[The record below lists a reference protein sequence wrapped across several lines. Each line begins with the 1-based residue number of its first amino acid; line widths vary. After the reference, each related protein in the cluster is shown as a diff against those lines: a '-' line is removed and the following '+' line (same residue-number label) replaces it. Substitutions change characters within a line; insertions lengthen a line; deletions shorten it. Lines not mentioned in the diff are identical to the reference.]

1 MAASNSIGRFF
12 NRLFSSKKFTMVFS
26 LVFAF
31 VFWLVIMIDQYPTR
45 ERTFTDVSLG
55 ISLENTTPG
64 NRGLSMVSDVSMLKF
79 SVTVSGPNYVV
90 SSLKKDDFALSVDL
104 TKITEADT
112 YTLNVVAHPNG
123 GSSDYEFLSIS
134 PSTVRLTFDRV
145 EDKKF
150 TRAKN
155 TDDVN
160 DILEISKPDVD
171 IADGYIVDPSF
182 TEDPFNFLA
191 DTSDSKNNIN
201 SITINGPKKTLDQIN
216 SVKVVAKHETLLE
229 KTDSYDS
236 DLLLC
241 NTDGKVLYTC
251 VSNGK
256 SYDVYQG
263 KQTEN
268 TEPIDPSNPAALR
281 VTDKNCLKLQI
292 PILKLKSLKIQAM
305 LLDSDVT
312 SKYRIN
318 PNMVWVCGDP
328 DTIDGLSTDDSAV
341 LSLQLGTQSDRYKL
355 SDLELP
361 NAGLKLLSSK
371 QNLDISDEIITVSL
385 R

>member
-31 VFWLVIMIDQYPTR
+31 IFWLVIMIDQYPTR

-64 NRGLSMVSDVSMLKF
+64 NRGLSMVSDISMQKF

-90 SSLKKDDFALSVDL
+90 SSLKKDDFVLSVDL

-150 TRAKN
+150 SRAKN
-155 TDDVN
+155 GDDVN

-171 IADGYIVDPSF
+171 IADGYIVDPLF

-191 DTSDSKNNIN
+191 DTSDGKNNIN

-241 NTDGKVLYTC
+241 NIDGKVLYTC

-318 PNMVWVCGDP
+318 PSKVWVCGDP

-371 QNLDISDEIITVSL
+371 QDLDISDEIITVSL

>member
-1 MAASNSIGRFF
+1 
-12 NRLFSSKKFTMVFS
+12 MVFS

-31 VFWLVIMIDQYPTR
+31 IFWLVIMIDQYPTR

-64 NRGLSMVSDVSMLKF
+64 NRGLSMVSDISMQKF

-90 SSLKKDDFALSVDL
+90 SSLKKDDFVLSVDL

-150 TRAKN
+150 SRAKN
-155 TDDVN
+155 GDDVN

-171 IADGYIVDPSF
+171 IADGYIVDPLF

-191 DTSDSKNNIN
+191 DTSDGKNNIN

-241 NTDGKVLYTC
+241 NIDGKVLYTC

-318 PNMVWVCGDP
+318 PSKVWVCGDP

-371 QNLDISDEIITVSL
+371 QDLDISDEIITVSL

>member
-31 VFWLVIMIDQYPTR
+31 IFWLVIMIDQYPTR

-64 NRGLSMVSDVSMLKF
+64 NRGLSMVSDISMQKF

-90 SSLKKDDFALSVDL
+90 SSLKKDDFVLSVDL

-123 GSSDYEFLSIS
+123 NTDYEFLSIS

-150 TRAKN
+150 SRAKN
-155 TDDVN
+155 GDDGN

-191 DTSDSKNNIN
+191 DTSDGKNNIN
-201 SITINGPKKTLDQIN
+201 SITINGPRKTLDQIN

-241 NTDGKVLYTC
+241 NIDGKVLYTC

-268 TEPIDPSNPAALR
+268 VEPIDPSNPAALR

-305 LLDSDVT
+305 LLDSNVT

-318 PNMVWVCGDP
+318 PSKVWVCGDP

-341 LSLQLGTQSDRYKL
+341 LSLQLGTQSERYKL

-371 QNLDISDEIITVSL
+371 QDLDISNEIITVSL